1 MSDKKFDIKHL
12 SFMGLLLLVSG
23 IAVYGIVN
31 SSISLGNYTKEVSAS
46 VIGAGDSVSAT
57 GSTTGSATGSAS
69 ATTAPV
75 GLIFSDVP
83 VNHETAT
90 AISYFKQMGYIGGY
104 EDGSFKPSNLV
115 SRAEFLR
122 ILTEMVQ
129 ADFAGGVYEKCFK
142 DVNSEWF
149 AVYACYAS
157 QKKWASGYDDGTFKP
172 AQAVERVEALR
183 MAFVALELKIPTSVD
198 GQPFV
203 DVPVSSWYAP
213 YAKLAKDLGVVNG
226 KVFLPSLK
234 LTRAS
239 TVQLLYD
246 VLNRTGKL

>member
-12 SFMGLLLLVSG
+12 PFMGLLLLVSG

-46 VIGAGDSVSAT
+46 VVGANNGSSV
-57 GSTTGSATGSAS
+57 GGVGGSATTPAS

-75 GLIFSDVP
+75 KLIFSDVP

-90 AISYFKQMGYIGGY
+90 AISYFKQMGYVGGY
-104 EDGSFKPSNLV
+104 DDGSFKPSNLV
-115 SRAEFLR
+115 SRAEFLKM
-122 ILTEMVQ
+122 LTEMVD
-129 ADFAGGVYEKCFK
+129 ADFTGGVYEKCFK

-149 AVYACYAS
+149 AVYACYAN
-157 QKKWASGYDDGTFKP
+157 KKRWASGYDDGTFRP
-172 AQAVERVEALR
+172 GQTVERVEALK

-198 GQPFV
+198 GQPFN
-203 DVPVSSWYAP
+203 DVTVSSWYAP

-246 VLNRTGKL
+246 VLDKTGKL